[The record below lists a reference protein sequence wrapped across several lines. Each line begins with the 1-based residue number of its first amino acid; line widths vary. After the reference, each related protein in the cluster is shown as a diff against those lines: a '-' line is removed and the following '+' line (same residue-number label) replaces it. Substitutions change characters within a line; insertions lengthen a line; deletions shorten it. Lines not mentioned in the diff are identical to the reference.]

1 MLVISREMS
10 APRFTTPKKRPLVP
24 VTQSMLPEGMGST
37 SPGTPYSPAVSVPL
51 SPVVANALA
60 HAAEHPRGALV
71 TPAPKGL
78 GALGEVGRLPGE
90 PPALN
95 VQAANPGTP
104 FLKRV
109 NQADAEDA
117 AAEAAAAA
125 PKKTGGRYGKKSHK
139 KHGKKSHKKH
149 RKTRRRVRFD
159 RI

>member
-1 MLVISREMS
+1 MS
-10 APRFTTPKKRPLVP
+10 APGSITPKKRALDP

-51 SPVVANALA
+51 SHVVANALA

-109 NQADAEDA
+109 NRADAEDAAAEAA

-125 PKKTGGRYGKKSHK
+125 PKKTGGGYGKKSHK

>member
-1 MLVISREMS
+1 MS
-10 APRFTTPKKRPLVP
+10 NPLLTPPPKSKRPRNS
-24 VTQSMLPEGMGST
+24 TNEQSKLPEGMGST
-37 SPGTPYSPAVSVPL
+37 TPGTPYSPAVPVPL

-60 HAAEHPRGALV
+60 HAAEHPRGAFV

-78 GALGEVGRLPGE
+78 GALGDAGRRPGE

-104 FLKRV
+104 FLERV
-109 NQADAEDA
+109 TRAE

-125 PKKTGGRYGKKSHK
+125 EAAPPPKAEGGRRGKKSHK